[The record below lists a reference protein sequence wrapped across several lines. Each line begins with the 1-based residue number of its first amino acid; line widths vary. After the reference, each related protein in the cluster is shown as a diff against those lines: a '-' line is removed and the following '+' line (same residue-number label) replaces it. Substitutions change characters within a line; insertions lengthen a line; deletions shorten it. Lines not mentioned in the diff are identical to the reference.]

1 MDIVRCCKNCEWY
14 SPISTWTYKRDGKVN
29 HKPNNGFA
37 CTVFTHKLDGFVIHK
52 IGIQPELGL
61 CECFNERNN
70 K

>member
-29 HKPNNGFA
+29 HEPNNGFA
-37 CTVFTHKLDGFVIHK
+37 CTVLNK
-52 IGIQPELGL
+52 IV
-61 CECFNERNN
+61 